1 MKRTS
6 YVYDGFLKCYFD
18 KKNLNNATI
27 YTFIVMHCMTTLSDF
42 DRFMVGDKFVFAYI
56 SYFTFNSTRAKHL
69 IFLIALINNGL
80 C

>member
-1 MKRTS
+1 M
-6 YVYDGFLKCYFD
+6 
-18 KKNLNNATI
+18 N
-27 YTFIVMHCMTTLSDF
+27 MLSDF
-42 DRFMVGDKFVFAYI
+42 DHFMEGYEFVFAYV